1 MKKTLIISL
10 SLLVCVTTLTI
21 AESCSKDNVVDYY
34 GLGNCTDTV
43 SFATKIQPLIN
54 TNCATS
60 GCHDATTAEAGYDL
74 STYQSIVDNA
84 DIVYSAMSWQQG
96 TAPMPDGGDQL
107 ADSLIQ
113 QFSCW
118 MSQGKLNN

>member
-10 SLLVCVTTLTI
+10 SLLLCVTTLTI
-21 AESCSKDNVVDYY
+21 VESCSKDNVVDYY

-43 SFATKIQPLIN
+43 SFAAKIQPLIN
-54 TNCATS
+54 QNCATS

-74 STYQSIVDNA
+74 TTHASIASNA
-84 DIVYSAMSWQQG
+84 EIIYSAMSWQNG
-96 TAPMPDGGDQL
+96 TVAMPLDLPQL
-107 ADSLIQ
+107 PDSLVQ

-118 MSQGKLNN
+118 VVQGKMNN

>member
-1 MKKTLIISL
+1 MKKTGIISL
-10 SLLVCVTTLTI
+10 GLLVCVTTLTI
-21 AESCSKDNVVDYY
+21 VESCSKDNVVDYY

-43 SFATKIQPLIN
+43 SFAAKIEPLIN
-54 TNCATS
+54 ANCATS
-60 GCHDATTAEAGYDL
+60 GCHDATTAESGYDF
-74 STYQSIVDNA
+74 TTHQSIADNA
-84 DIVYSAMSWQQG
+84 EIMYNAMSWQPG

-107 ADSLIQ
+107 TDSLIQ